1 MPISV
6 ACSCGVRLKTKD
18 ENAGRSLKCPKCG
31 NPIRVPAASASAT
44 AQPKAAEAAPADIYG
59 LDDEPVSRSSEG
71 SDGIYASSPSS
82 SSSAAT
88 EEKLPPRAGYT
99 PMTDAKKKKIAKRAA
114 KVDKEKPSFAGAGI
128 GVSFGTVLLIAF
140 IGWRIYRVGRTV
152 HRVVNAVNASAAA
165 DPKADAKEMD
175 QEIEADIKKAN
186 SAEAREWLDAAKHPN
201 HGVFEMG
208 NERAREMVNGFYERG
223 AEAVYVIDPDTIE
236 QTVVASVF
244 AVKLPA
250 DPAKRKEC
258 LAWEVQFLE
267 GEEPTQD
274 VGQKYLMIT
283 TD

>member
-6 ACSCGVRLKTKD
+6 ACPCGARLKTKD

-31 NPIRVPAASASAT
+31 EPVRVPAA
-44 AQPKAAEAAPADIYG
+44 AAPQTEAVPDDIYG
-59 LDDEPVSRSSEG
+59 LDDEPASRPSAR
-71 SDGIYASSPSS
+71 SDDLFASSPSAP
-82 SSSAAT
+82 SSAAV

-99 PMTDAKKKKIAKRAA
+99 PMTEEKKKKIAKRAA
-114 KVDKEKPSFAGAGI
+114 KVEKSKPSFAGAGI
-128 GVSFGTVLLIAF
+128 GVSIGTVLAIAF
-140 IGWRIYRVGRTV
+140 FGWRIYRVTNSVR
-152 HRVVNAVNASAAA
+152 RAFNEANAEASAPA
-165 DPKADAKEMD
+165 DPKAEAKELD
-175 QEIEADIKKAN
+175 QQLEADVKQAGN
-186 SAEAREWLDAAKHPN
+186 AEAREWLDATKHPK

-223 AEAVYVIDPDTIE
+223 AEGVYVLDLAEIDDA
-236 QTVVASVF
+236 VVTSSF
-244 AVKLPA
+244 AVKLPT

-267 GEEPTQD
+267 GEAPTQD